1 MAKNKL
7 SKQEQL
13 TFTKLGKKLRSIILK
28 DLGYQS
34 LDSFALE
41 HHEIISKPTLYAICD
56 GQRDFQF
63 STLIRLASA
72 LDTNV
77 PDLIKD
83 L

>member
-1 MAKNKL
+1 MAKNKP

-13 TFTKLGKKLRSIILK
+13 IFTKLGKKLRSIILK